1 MFDIA
6 ASYFISFVRLYL
18 NTCITCRRS
27 SSIFG
32 SIYTDE
38 NQVHVDE
45 K

>member
-18 NTCITCRRS
+18 NTCITCDL
-27 SSIFG
+27 SIPMRTKYM
-32 SIYTDE
+32 STI
-38 NQVHVDE
+38 